1 MLFNSANDEKVY
13 NKFVSKRINSAEDSE
28 NFHFKIIKLKSKTNK
43 NVTFDATDE
52 LSNLNKNDTATNRS
66 DKKEQDQFLTSEMG
80 LITQFMEVE
89 QKQMLQKI

>member
-1 MLFNSANDEKVY
+1 M
-13 NKFVSKRINSAEDSE
+13 
-28 NFHFKIIKLKSKTNK
+28 
-43 NVTFDATDE
+43 TFDATDE